1 MYLRHVVVVG
11 IFNIGVAEILA
22 PRLLGLFVLGGLVAF
37 AQYRLSGASP
47 PVGEDHE
54 APRNPLE
61 LGSATIFAALFIL
74 VSILAGWVQR
84 RYGEVGIDV
93 LAAVVGVTDIDPFVL
108 NIAQGAASTVTPG
121 RRRDRDHDR
130 HRVEQSAQGRLRRRV
145 RRHSPGDADRSGTY
159 RARGC
164 CCDRGFVLLK
174 RNAMKKEN
182 AYHEQLTEL
191 QIELVKL
198 QSRVIAQ
205 SERLLIILEGRD
217 AAGEDGTIKH
227 IIEHL
232 SPRDTRV
239 VALPPPTER
248 DRHSWYFERYVAE
261 LPAGG
266 EMVLFNRSWYNRAGV
281 ERVMGF
287 CSKKETREFLEAAP
301 IFEDMLVRDGI
312 KLFKYYLDITKK
324 EQKQRLRDREVD
336 PLKSMEIESDR
347 RRGAQKHWD
356 DYSKARN
363 KMLLATHS
371 LHAPWTVVDANDK
384 HAARLNV
391 MRDLLSRLDYKGKEK
406 KLTPR

>member
-1 MYLRHVVVVG
+1 
-11 IFNIGVAEILA
+11 
-22 PRLLGLFVLGGLVAF
+22 
-37 AQYRLSGASP
+37 
-47 PVGEDHE
+47 
-54 APRNPLE
+54 
-61 LGSATIFAALFIL
+61 
-74 VSILAGWVQR
+74 
-84 RYGEVGIDV
+84 
-93 LAAVVGVTDIDPFVL
+93 
-108 NIAQGAASTVTPG
+108 
-121 RRRDRDHDR
+121 
-130 HRVEQSAQGRLRRRV
+130 
-145 RRHSPGDADRSGTY
+145 
-159 RARGC
+159 
-164 CCDRGFVLLK
+164 
-174 RNAMKKEN
+174 MKKEN
-182 AYHEQLTEL
+182 AYHEQLIEL

-217 AAGEDGTIKH
+217 AAGKDGTIKH

-301 IFEDMLVRDGI
+301 IFEDMLVRADI

-324 EQKQRLRDREVD
+324 EQRKRLRDREVD
-336 PLKSMEIESDR
+336 PLSQWKLSPIDAV
-347 RRGAQKHWD
+347 AQKHWD
-356 DYSKARN
+356 DYSDARN
-363 KMLLATHS
+363 EMLLKTHS

-384 HAARLNV
+384 HAARLNII
-391 MRDLLSRLDYKGKEK
+391 RDLLSRLDYKGKEK
-406 KLTPR
+406 KLTHADPAIIHPFEERLIEEKILAP